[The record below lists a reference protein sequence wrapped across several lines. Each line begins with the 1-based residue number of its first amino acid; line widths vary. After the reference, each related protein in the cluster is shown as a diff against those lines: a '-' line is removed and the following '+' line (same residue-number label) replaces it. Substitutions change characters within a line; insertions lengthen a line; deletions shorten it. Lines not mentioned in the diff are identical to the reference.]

1 MDTLELN
8 ATADALLGLIK
19 SSTDSP
25 RDGIAILGLALCKLY
40 DDACG
45 DHDALP
51 FARFAGDFHASS
63 LLATHKDVSSSGP
76 VTRQ

>member
-1 MDTLELN
+1 LNTLELN

-45 DHDALP
+45 DQDALP
-51 FARFAGDFHASS
+51 FARFAGDFHMS
-63 LLATHKDVSSSGP
+63 LLETHKDASSSGP
-76 VTRQ
+76 MTRQ

>member
-1 MDTLELN
+1 MNTLELN

-25 RDGIAILGLALCKLY
+25 RDGIAILGLALCKLD

-45 DHDALP
+45 DQDALP
-51 FARFAGDFHASS
+51 FARFAGDFHMS
-63 LLATHKDVSSSGP
+63 LLATHKDVSASGP
-76 VTRQ
+76 MTRQ

>member
-25 RDGIAILGLALCKLY
+25 REGIAILGLALCKLY

-45 DHDALP
+45 DRDTLP
-51 FARFAGDFHASS
+51 FSKFAGDLHMS

>member
-1 MDTLELN
+1 MNTLELN

-19 SSTDSP
+19 SSTEDP
-25 RDGIAILGLALCKLY
+25 REGIAILGLALIKLY

-45 DHDALP
+45 DQSVLP
-51 FARFAGDFHASS
+51 FARFASDFHAS
-63 LLATHKDVSSSGP
+63 LLATHKDVSASGP

>member
-1 MDTLELN
+1 MNTLELN

-25 RDGIAILGLALCKLY
+25 LEGVAILGLALCKLY

-45 DHDALP
+45 DRDTLP
-51 FARFAGDFHASS
+51 FAKFASDFHAS
-63 LLATHKDVSSSGP
+63 LLATHANAFASGP

>member
-1 MDTLELN
+1 MNILELN

-45 DHDALP
+45 DPEALP
-51 FARFAGDFHASS
+51 FATFAGDFHMS
-63 LLATHKDVSSSGP
+63 LLATHRDVSSSGP

>member
-1 MDTLELN
+1 MNTLELN
-8 ATADALLGLIK
+8 ATAEALLGLIK

-45 DHDALP
+45 DQDALP
-51 FARFAGDFHASS
+51 FARFAGDFHAS
-63 LLATHKDVSSSGP
+63 LLATRKDVSSSGP
-76 VTRQ
+76 MTRQ